1 MNSEQFTAFYK
12 HYYEISVKIASGIV
26 QSRFVAEDV
35 TQEVFV
41 YFYRIKDKLDISS
54 ERKLHTLVVME
65 TMNKGRDY
73 LRKSYVKREVMFD
86 NDIAELQYKS
96 VESAEAAILGMEK
109 AQYIS
114 LAFENLRRKNP
125 VNYMIFMKVQMQGIP
140 TDEVAREFGYT
151 RNNVNN
157 RVLRARNWLLEE
169 LVRLEKERFSLKKAY
184 LCQKNR
190 GMLIGKIRTGY
201 ILQ

>member
-86 NDIAELQYKS
+86 
-96 VESAEAAILGMEK
+96 
-109 AQYIS
+109 
-114 LAFENLRRKNP
+114 
-125 VNYMIFMKVQMQGIP
+125 
-140 TDEVAREFGYT
+140 
-151 RNNVNN
+151 
-157 RVLRARNWLLEE
+157 
-169 LVRLEKERFSLKKAY
+169 
-184 LCQKNR
+184 
-190 GMLIGKIRTGY
+190 IRY
-201 ILQ
+201 C

>member
-1 MNSEQFTAFYK
+1 MTTILLSC
-12 HYYEISVKIASGIV
+12 S
-26 QSRFVAEDV
+26 
-35 TQEVFV
+35 
-41 YFYRIKDKLDISS
+41 IKVL
-54 ERKLHTLVVME
+54 
-65 TMNKGRDY
+65 
-73 LRKSYVKREVMFD
+73 
-86 NDIAELQYKS
+86 
-96 VESAEAAILGMEK
+96 ESAEAAILGMEK

-169 LVRLEKERFSLKKAY
+169 LVRLEKERF
-184 LCQKNR
+184 
-190 GMLIGKIRTGY
+190 
-201 ILQ
+201 